1 MIPALNDLRVVELSC
16 LILHEAHD
24 PARLARVRE
33 EIADEGVQRNP
44 VIVAPYADRYLLL
57 DGAHRARA
65 LGELGCRFAL
75 VQLVE
80 LPERAGSWGHLLDEA
95 GLEEALRS
103 VEEVEV
109 SETAPERDCLAEAW
123 FPGGEKLFARAREE
137 GLVPAV
143 RALWAL
149 RKAYPEGGDLVRRVD
164 PGRPVGPAAGEAVLF
179 YRRFTPTELVEV
191 VSAGEVLPAGVTR
204 FVFEE
209 RVLNVRYPLGLLEGG
224 EPEARDAELREFVR
238 RFWQEGRVRYYGEPV
253 ILFE

>member
-1 MIPALNDLRVVELSC
+1 MIPALNDLRIVELSC

-44 VIVAPYADRYLLL
+44 IIVAPYEDRYLLL

-80 LPERAGSWGHLLDEA
+80 LPERTGSWGHLLDDA
-95 GLEEALRS
+95 GLEVALRS
-103 VEEVEV
+103 VEEAEV
-109 SETAPERDCLAEAW
+109 SETEPERGCLAEVR
-123 FPGGEKLFARAREE
+123 FSGGEKLFARAREE
-137 GLVPAV
+137 GIVPAV

-149 RKAYPEGGDLVRRVD
+149 RKAYPEGGVVRRVD
-164 PGRPVGPAAGEAVLF
+164 PSRQVGLAAGEAVLF
-179 YRRFTPTELVEV
+179 YRRFTPEELAEV
-191 VSAGEVLPAGVTR
+191 VSAGEMLPAGVTR
-204 FVFEE
+204 FIVEE
-209 RVLNVRYPLGLLEGG
+209 RVLNVRYPLGFIEKG
-224 EPEARDAELREFVR
+224 EPAARNAELREFVR
-238 RFWQEGRVRYYGEPV
+238 RSWQDGRIRYYAEPV

>member
-1 MIPALNDLRVVELSC
+1 MIPALNDLLIVELSC
-16 LILHEAHD
+16 LIFHEAHD

-44 VIVAPYADRYLLL
+44 VIVAPYEDRYLLL

-65 LGELGCRFAL
+65 LGELGCCFAL

-80 LPERAGSWGHLLDEA
+80 LPERAGSWGHLLDDV
-95 GLEEALRS
+95 GLEEALHS

-109 SETAPERDCLAEAW
+109 SETEPERGWLAEAR
-123 FPGGEKLFARAREE
+123 FSGGEKLFARAREE
-137 GLVPAV
+137 GIASAV

-149 RKAYPEGGDLVRRVD
+149 RNAYPEGGVVRRVD

-179 YRRFTPTELVEV
+179 YCRFTPAELAEV
-191 VSAGEVLPAGVTR
+191 VSVGEVLPAGVTR
-204 FVFEE
+204 FIVEE
-209 RVLNVRYPLGLLEGG
+209 RVLGVRYPLGLLEKG
-224 EPEARDAELREFVR
+224 EPAARNTELREFVR
-238 RFWQEGRVRYYGEPV
+238 RYWQGGRVRYYAEPV